1 MLNSEVYK
9 KMRINIR
16 KMTVVTVIA
25 LLLAGCGQTK
35 QLDEEVVDNVVEETT
50 VDEETVDEETA
61 ADEENIVEE
70 QAEEESEEEVLFPN
84 YGKETESES
93 ETEETVDYDLTQMNK
108 DMIYATIYQLMVDPY
123 TYVGK
128 RYKIEGD
135 FYRAYDEDTGAEY
148 NYCIVRDAMAC
159 CAQGLEFLCDE
170 DLPEDGTSLT
180 VEGNF
185 ETYTENG
192 ILYCRLYDTIVT
204 QN

>member
-1 MLNSEVYK
+1 
-9 KMRINIR
+9 MRISFK
-16 KMTVVTVIA
+16 KMTVMSVIA
-25 LLLAGCGQTK
+25 LLLAGCAQTK
-35 QLDEEVVDNVVEETT
+35 EVEKPVVDTVVEETT
-50 VDEETVDEETA
+50 MDEETVEEKQ
-61 ADEENIVEE
+61 AD
-70 QAEEESEEEVLFPN
+70 ESEEKVLFPN
-84 YGKETESES
+84 YGKETENESES
-93 ETEETVDYDLTQMNK
+93 EETVDYDLTQMNK

-159 CAQGLEFLCDE
+159 CAQGLEFLCDD

-180 VEGNF
+180 VEGTF

-204 QN
+204 KK